1 MPVAAEPRVLFTG
14 EFEALIVALSSGDLQ
29 PVAKAVDQPRLICSV
44 READAAAELGRCLK
58 GASPVVVDP
67 PHGLS
72 LEVDAPE
79 SVGSDRLF
87 AVRGALEHRP
97 QNWIVVQV
105 GTALTVDAV
114 RWTGE
119 QGAFLGGAIAP
130 GPRLLSEAL
139 HAGGARLP
147 LVDPQPNVPA
157 TGGNTER
164 ALAAG
169 IAIGLGG
176 AAQALVREIAR
187 EAGWPAAPVMLTGG
201 ARGFVRAALGEGSG
215 ALHEEEHLVARGM
228 AAGYGA

>member
-44 READAAAELGRCLK
+44 READAAAELGRYLK

-72 LEVDAPE
+72 FEVDAPE

-87 AVRGALEHRP
+87 AARGALDHRP

-147 LVDPQPNVPA
+147 LVDPQPMFLPLVA
-157 TGGNTER
+157 TRNAPWLRESPLVLGVRLKRSCAKLPGK
-164 ALAAG
+164 
-169 IAIGLGG
+169 LGG
-176 AAQALVREIAR
+176 PLPR
-187 EAGWPAAPVMLTGG
+187 
-201 ARGFVRAALGEGSG
+201 
-215 ALHEEEHLVARGM
+215 
-228 AAGYGA
+228 